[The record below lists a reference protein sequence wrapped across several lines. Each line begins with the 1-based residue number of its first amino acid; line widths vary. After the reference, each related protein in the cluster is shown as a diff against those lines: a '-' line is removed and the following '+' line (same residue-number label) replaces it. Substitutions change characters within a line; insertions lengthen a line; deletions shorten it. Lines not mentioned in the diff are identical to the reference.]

1 MAVEVVWGIPV
12 ALFALCVLAD
22 GVLFFNGLYQVLTA
36 KPAFLPFRL
45 FRTRRKRVPASP
57 VDCSL
62 QGSAQMLQ
70 AVGLS
75 LVIGVSTIPLVT
87 SALELT
93 GAAHPPP
100 LATISPVL
108 VVAGL
113 AYVLLSFAMA
123 VLCIGASLALN
134 LRVRYV
140 DDPDGFVAPA
150 Q

>member
-1 MAVEVVWGIPV
+1 MAVELFWGIPF
-12 ALFALCVLAD
+12 AFFALCVLAD
-22 GVLFFNGLYQVLTA
+22 GVLFFNGFYQVLTA

-45 FRTRRKRVPASP
+45 FRTGRKRVPASP

-62 QGSAQMLQ
+62 QGSAQVLQ
-70 AVGLS
+70 AVGIF

-93 GAAHPPP
+93 GAAYPPP

-113 AYVLLSFAMA
+113 AYVLLSFAMGA
-123 VLCIGASLALN
+123 LCVGASLALS
-134 LRVRYV
+134 LRVKYV
-140 DDPDGFVAPA
+140 DHTDGFVAPA
-150 Q
+150 R